1 MMDEHTN
8 KPGIIHV
15 AVLSYAHSGH
25 AVAYSNALRG
35 IEGAELAAV
44 HDEDAARGRGFA
56 EQFEVPFYSNLD
68 ELLGREDIQCV
79 IVCSPTNRH
88 RELVVAAARA
98 GKHVLCEKPIAT
110 TVPDAEAMI
119 EACRAAG
126 VLLQIPFVSRFYPML
141 QTARRIVQNGE
152 IGAVLGAVGGNR
164 GVPPLPPAYPEWIL
178 DPVQAGGGALM
189 DHSVHVTDAMRF
201 VFGAEVQ
208 SVFAEKSIFHPL
220 GLEVEDCGLISL
232 TFQNGII
239 ASVDPSWSIPEKNPY
254 HYDFYLRI
262 LGEKGVITLDDTR
275 QALTVVSDRG
285 EGPGVESRPFGLDV
299 DLEMLRHFIRC
310 VRAGENLFPAAT
322 GEDGLRALEIALG
335 AYDSIREHQP
345 VPLDHQ
351 RSLP

>member
-1 MMDEHTN
+1 MMDDHTAN
-8 KPGIIHV
+8 PMIRA

-25 AVAYSNALRG
+25 AVSYSNTLKG
-35 IEGAELAAV
+35 IEGAELAAI
-44 HDEDAARGRGFA
+44 HDEDARRGRQFA
-56 EQFEVPFYSNLD
+56 EQFGIPFYAGLD
-68 ELLGREDIQCV
+68 QLLQREDIQCV
-79 IVCSPTNRH
+79 IVCSPTDQH
-88 RELVVAAARA
+88 RDLVCAAARS
-98 GKHVLCEKPIAT
+98 GKHVLCEKPLAT
-110 TVPDAEAMI
+110 TIADASVMI
-119 EACRAAG
+119 ETCRSQG

-152 IGAVLGAVGGNR
+152 IGPVLGAVGGNR

-201 VFGAEVQ
+201 VLGVEVE

-220 GLEVEDCGLISL
+220 GLAVEDCGLISL

-262 LGEKGVITLDDTR
+262 LGEKGIINLDDTR
-275 QALTVVSDRG
+275 QALTVVSDRP
-285 EGPGVESRPFGLDV
+285 EQSGVHAQPFGLDV

-310 VRAGENLFPAAT
+310 VRLGENLFPAAT
-322 GEDGLRALEIALG
+322 GEDGLRALEIALA

-345 VPLDHQ
+345 VLLDHQ
-351 RSLP
+351 RSVL